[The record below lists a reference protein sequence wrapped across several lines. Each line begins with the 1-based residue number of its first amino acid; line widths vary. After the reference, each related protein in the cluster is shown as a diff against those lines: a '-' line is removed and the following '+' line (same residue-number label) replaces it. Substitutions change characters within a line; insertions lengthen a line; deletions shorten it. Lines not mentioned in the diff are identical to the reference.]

1 MAELIVLQALGH
13 MQGERILDEFERR
26 TGHLQPDVRGRDR
39 YYEVSDDQQRT
50 RIVRTLTDIDA
61 NWTDHVAF
69 KLKA

>member
-1 MAELIVLQALGH
+1 M
-13 MQGERILDEFERR
+13 R
-26 TGHLQPDVRGRDR
+26 PWRGRDR

-69 KLKA
+69 KLPA